1 MWEQGICIHKEEASQ
16 ARSKDIRF
24 RFFRLSHSSFVA
36 LSRSGIT
43 IVLSHIFCSF
53 LFQYNTPLE
62 KFHCLKKAVTIV
74 TDRKMKTPE
83 GQFTYLYLLNWK
95 LHNHILI
102 SFWHKRSRK
111 TWESSKRESWL
122 LHSLVLSLSPIR
134 ISSTNTYV
142 RYLVCSRKIQKII
155 NDNGQ

>member
-1 MWEQGICIHKEEASQ
+1 MRTLGSV
-16 ARSKDIRF
+16 
-24 RFFRLSHSSFVA
+24 SFVLSYSYSLIA

-83 GQFTYLYLLNWK
+83 GQFTYVYLLNC
-95 LHNHILI
+95 
-102 SFWHKRSRK
+102 F
-111 TWESSKRESWL
+111 
-122 LHSLVLSLSPIR
+122 
-134 ISSTNTYV
+134 
-142 RYLVCSRKIQKII
+142 
-155 NDNGQ
+155 